1 MVQKQS
7 KNLFL
12 NKKNPI
18 AKLLKNSRYK
28 QTIIKSKKI
37 YSRKGKNMKLSK
49 NFSLAEL
56 TKSQTATRMGMD
68 NNPSEDETENLRLLC
83 ERVLQPIRDHFNH
96 VVTISSGYRNEILS
110 RKIGSSEKS
119 QHCKGEAADFE
130 IFGTPNNEVSDWIKE
145 NLMFDQLILEY
156 FTPGEPNSG
165 WVHVSYK
172 KEINSNRKEYLMA
185 IKVDDKTQYKPILGL
200 STDRYVK

>member
-1 MVQKQS
+1 MQ
-7 KNLFL
+7 
-12 NKKNPI
+12 
-18 AKLLKNSRYK
+18 
-28 QTIIKSKKI
+28 
-37 YSRKGKNMKLSK
+37 LSK
-49 NFSLAEL
+49 NFNLVEL
-56 TKSQTATRMGMD
+56 TKSQTAERKGISND
-68 NNPSEDETENLRLLC
+68 PSPDHLENLRLLC

-110 RKIGSSEKS
+110 QKIGSSSKS

-156 FTPGEPNSG
+156 FETGQPNSG

-185 IKVDDKTQYKPILGL
+185 IKTNGKTEYKPILGL